1 MSIEWTLI
9 GFTVFV
15 GLGCGTF
22 VSSVIMTEWVGMA
35 KQVRIASSIVALVAL
50 AIGGFSSVL
59 HLGHP
64 ERIFGALGHPTS
76 GIFMESTMLGLVA
89 LDIIIYLVAIRRNAS
104 SSTLKLISTLGIIPA
119 VILAFAIGYTYV
131 LAARPAWDTLIL
143 PFIYLASAGVMGCF
157 SIGVLIARTNNAN
170 STLPTTAEE
179 SAATNED
186 SPVAV
191 KIRRAMIITLAIHGV
206 LIIAYLV
213 HLAIAPYPDFTR
225 SAARVLTGD
234 LALLFWGGLVLLGL
248 LIPVALISPFNKKKA
263 HLIPPFASLA
273 LSLVCILISSAVFR
287 GLMFSLGSSVKQ
299 FL

>member
-9 GFTVFV
+9 AFTVFV

-35 KQVRIASSIVALVAL
+35 KQVRVTSSIVALVAL

-89 LDIIIYLVAIRRNAS
+89 LDIIIYLVAMRRNAS
-104 SSTLKLISTLGIIPA
+104 NSTLKLISTVGTIPA
-119 VILAFAIGYTYV
+119 IILAFAVGYTYV
-131 LAARPAWDTLIL
+131 LAARPAWNTLIL

-157 SIGVLIARTNNAN
+157 SLGVLIARTNNAN
-170 STLPTTAEE
+170 STLTTTAEE
-179 SAATNED
+179 SAATNEN
-186 SPVAV
+186 SSAAA
-191 KIRRAMIITLAIHGV
+191 KIKRAMIISLTIHAV

-213 HLAIAPYPDFTR
+213 HLAVAPYPDFTR

-263 HLIPPFASLA
+263 HLTTPFASLA
-273 LSLVCILISSAVFR
+273 LGFACILISSAVFR